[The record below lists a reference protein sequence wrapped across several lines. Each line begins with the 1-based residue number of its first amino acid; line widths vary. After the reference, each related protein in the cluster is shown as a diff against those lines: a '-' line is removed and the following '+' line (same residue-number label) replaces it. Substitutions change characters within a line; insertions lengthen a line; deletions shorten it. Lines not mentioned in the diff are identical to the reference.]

1 VHRRV
6 AALCSVL
13 VLLSFLF
20 AGAVAKAAPRAAKA
34 KPLAEPTAWT
44 SYANDNQLR
53 NSVFSKSLTR
63 QSVRRLTPSWTVR
76 LDGTIYASPLSLKV
90 GGRQLLYVATE
101 AGSVYALSAANGA
114 IVWQKELGT
123 TVTQDCGTW
132 GITSTGVIDAT
143 RALLFVIGATG
154 SLHALDLSTGAE
166 SEGYPRQLVSQTGY
180 EYVWGGLRIAA
191 GRIYIPVASYCD
203 VGPPD
208 GAFPEGRLVSIPL
221 DHSNTAEIWDPVPGP
236 GNLGGIWGWGGVS
249 VDPLDGSI
257 YMAVGNS
264 HVWSEECSCYVDD
277 AGYGNHVVHLAA
289 DLSSV
294 IDSQVPS
301 IPAVGDYDFG
311 AAPLLFQPKG
321 CPPLAAAN
329 NKVGT
334 LFIWDRKHLEAGPLI
349 SVPLGDGLS
358 AFIGAPA
365 WSAARQTI
373 YAAQAVLFGDR
384 GRLGNG
390 VRAFRFAAGC
400 RLQPVWAEALGD
412 GNQATPLVVG
422 DVVFATGGSSGGFFA
437 LDARNGAPVVVD
449 SDGRPYGRSHD
460 HCRRRAL
467 RCGRSGLGVRVS
479 TGPGLSLAGSPG

>member
-257 YMAVGNS
+257 YTAVGNS
-264 HVWSEECSCYVDD
+264 HVWSEECSCYVGD

-334 LFIWDRKHLEAGPLI
+334 LFIWDRRHLEAGPLI

-358 AFIGAPA
+358 AFIGRRHGRRHGKRSTPPRQCFSVTEAGSGTACGLSGLLPA
-365 WSAARQTI
+365 AASSRSGQRHWATGIRRRRWWLGTLSSRLVAAR
-373 YAAQAVLFGDR
+373 AAFLRSTQGMGPRLWSIPTVGRTVAAMITVGGALFGVDAQ
-384 GRLGNG
+384 GS
-390 VRAFRFAAGC
+390 VYAFR
-400 RLQPVWAEALGD
+400 P
-412 GNQATPLVVG
+412 
-422 DVVFATGGSSGGFFA
+422 
-437 LDARNGAPVVVD
+437 ARG
-449 SDGRPYGRSHD
+449 
-460 HCRRRAL
+460 
-467 RCGRSGLGVRVS
+467 
-479 TGPGLSLAGSPG
+479 